1 MLAFLDEKEDSDWL
15 EFRSLLVG
23 GCDKLTDKSMKPI
36 LGRLPLF
43 FPIEFMPKHS
53 FA

>member
-23 GCDKLTDKSMKPI
+23 GCDKLTDESMKPI
-36 LGRLPLF
+36 LGRP
-43 FPIEFMPKHS
+43 PSYWFMP
-53 FA
+53 